1 MNRRTFRLLKRSSP
15 NRLRESRSVRFP
27 SLVRRIAEIA
37 SHTLRKIKLKGTGTM
52 TQVWLWVGCISMT
65 LASIFFGFGA
75 DRAQNR
81 RWQVVYSLNFF
92 ICAIAAALYLAMIFK
107 QGFTYVNGYS
117 AYLTRYLT
125 WAFSTPLTL
134 ILLSYLG
141 RTSIPIAAS
150 MVGAD
155 VYMIVTGFVA
165 TISPKP
171 VSNVWYVVSCGAYL
185 GLAYL
190 LLKQYRQQAEQ
201 QYPRSKKVFYRLL
214 TVHLAIWTAYPI
226 VWLLA
231 STGFNVINSTTE
243 SACYTLLDI
252 SAKVGFGF
260 LALNSLKQLEQAE
273 PASHPVQARS
283 LSRY

>member
-1 MNRRTFRLLKRSSP
+1 MP
-15 NRLRESRSVRFP
+15 
-27 SLVRRIAEIA
+27 IA
-37 SHTLRKIKLKGTGTM
+37 SFTLRKIKFKGIGTM
-52 TQVWLWVGCISMT
+52 TQVWLWLGCISMT
-65 LASIFFGFGA
+65 LGAIFFGFGA
-75 DRAQNR
+75 DHPKNR
-81 RWQVVYSLNFF
+81 RWQIVHCLNFF

-107 QGFTYVNGYS
+107 QGFTYVNGNP

-125 WAFSTPLTL
+125 WTFSTPLTI

-171 VSNVWYVVSCGAYL
+171 ISNVWYLVSCGAYL

-201 QYPRSKKVFYRLL
+201 QHPRSKKVFRRLL
-214 TVHLAIWTAYPI
+214 TVHLVIWTAYPI
-226 VWLLA
+226 VWILA
-231 STGFNVINSTTE
+231 NTGFGVINSTTE
-243 SACYTLLDI
+243 SACYTILDVA
-252 SAKVGFGF
+252 AKVGFGF

-273 PASHPVQARS
+273 PVNQYAQEQT